1 MGRYQDEL
9 TRSMKLLAKN
19 SRVLFLGQA
28 VEFPGTAMYNT
39 LVDVDKNKLIEL
51 PVEEDFQMGIANG
64 LAISGFIPISIFPR
78 WNFLLLA
85 TNQIV
90 NHLDKFSDLSKI
102 EIRPKVIIRTGIG
115 SKIPLNPGLQ
125 HTGDFTEAFQKMCSS
140 INVVRLDTS
149 DQIYPQYELALTRD
163 DGISTILVEWGDK
176 YNE

>member
-1 MGRYQDEL
+1 MGKYQEEL
-9 TRSMKLLAKN
+9 SRSMSMLSKN

-28 VEFPGTAMYNT
+28 VEVPGTAMYNT
-39 LVDVDKNKLIEL
+39 LLNVDSGKLIEL

-64 LAISGFIPISIFPR
+64 LAFAGFIPISIFPR

-90 NHLDKFSDLSKI
+90 NHLDKFSDLSRR
-102 EIRPKVIIRTGIG
+102 EIPPKVIIRTGIG
-115 SKIPLNPGLQ
+115 SKIPLNPGSQ
-125 HTGDFTEAFQKMCSS
+125 HTGDFTDAFKRLCST
-140 INVVRLDTS
+140 INVVRLDAA
-149 DQIYPQYELALTRD
+149 DQIYPEYELALNRE